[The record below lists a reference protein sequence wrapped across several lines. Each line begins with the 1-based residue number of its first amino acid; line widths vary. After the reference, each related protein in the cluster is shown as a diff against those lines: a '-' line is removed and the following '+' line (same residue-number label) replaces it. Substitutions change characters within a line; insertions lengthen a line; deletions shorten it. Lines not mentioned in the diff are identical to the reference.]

1 MTYCTLSEGEG
12 KQQSFICCCI
22 FSTYAWTPYHC
33 VMIKL
38 VGSVTTHPGESE
50 VWMTKLWSGISSCSR
65 RGHVYSLFPHT
76 DTADMP
82 RCSSSLQVEI
92 DNIKNAQGCYL
103 IEVGC
108 HRASFIHK
116 SSVWGLTDW
125 RVPHQGLML
134 WFLFKIKVNES
145 GFIMICTPILQFPD
159 CCLKIYTLLIA
170 LTPPM
175 GSSSL

>member
-65 RGHVYSLFPHT
+65 RGHVYSLFTHT

-103 IEVGC
+103 TEVGC

-116 SSVWGLTDW
+116 SSVWGLTVYDW
-125 RVPHQGLML
+125 RVPHPRDWCYGSYSKSKSMNQVSS
-134 WFLFKIKVNES
+134 WY
-145 GFIMICTPILQFPD
+145 ILPF
-159 CCLKIYTLLIA
+159 CNSRTA
-170 LTPPM
+170 V
-175 GSSSL
+175 